1 MSLLALAA
9 AAVSGA
15 LMAVQGTF
23 NSALSKAVGLL
34 EASFV
39 VHVVGTIVGAVL
51 LLVGLG
57 KGSLRNISDAPWY
70 SYLGGLLGVAIVL
83 LVALAIGRV
92 GVASATTAIIV
103 GQVTTAV
110 IIDLL
115 GWFGTERVPFSSL
128 KFIGIVLMAG
138 GAWLLLYRPK

>member
-1 MSLLALAA
+1 
-9 AAVSGA
+9 
-15 LMAVQGTF
+15 MAVQGTF